1 MKQFSKVSFGF
12 GVVTA
17 GQRNVSYEP
26 ELVVTSNPG
35 SFRITPPVSK
45 ALLIAHGDN
54 VMFIHNID
62 QIDAAIQENN
72 ADLVKFCEEKGLEFG
87 SDAANIAIHNEFD
100 LWAIAKGI
108 TEFDE
113 KGNKKMTR
121 VRMTKEDKRKYVEA
135 NFEACLENAKNI
147 GNEEF
152 VAALTREGITEEEVK
167 SLLIEALQGDEV
179 LKRTGSKAAN
189 PAGMTGYN
197 VTLGFTD
204 SNVWNQMKADLKE
217 NADKVNRVFEVNI
230 DELIDVSI
238 FDGHKNVTVKAAVLG
253 NYKDEKP
260 SRSAKKENEASDAPV
275 DETSAE

>member
-35 SFRITPPVSK
+35 SFRLTPPVSK

-54 VMFIHNID
+54 VMFINNID
-62 QIDAAIQENN
+62 QIDAAINEKN
-72 ADLVKFCEEKGLEFG
+72 ADLVKFCEDNGLEFG
-87 SDAANIAIHNEFD
+87 SDAANVAIHNEFD
-100 LWAIAKGI
+100 LWAIAKGVA
-108 TEFDE
+108 EYDE
-113 KGNKKMTR
+113 KGNKKTTR
-121 VRMTKEDKRKYVEA
+121 VRMTKEDKRKYIEA
-135 NFEACLENAKNI
+135 NFDACLENAKNS

-152 VAALTREGITEEEVK
+152 VAALTRDGITEEEIK
-167 SLLIEALQGDEV
+167 ALLIEALQGDEV
-179 LKRTGSKAAN
+179 TKCTGSKAAN

-217 NADKVNRVFEVNI
+217 NADKVNRVFEVNV
-230 DELIDVSI
+230 DELIEAPI
-238 FDGHKNVTVKAAVLG
+238 FNGYEMVTVKAAVLG
-253 NYKDEKP
+253 SFKDEKP
-260 SRSAKKENEASDAPV
+260 SRAAKKEEDVADDTKA
-275 DETSAE
+275 AE

>member
-35 SFRITPPVSK
+35 SFRVTPPVSK
-45 ALLIAHGDN
+45 ALQIAHGDN
-54 VMFIHNID
+54 IMFIHNLD
-62 QIDAAIQENN
+62 QIDAAIRDKNEELI
-72 ADLVKFCEEKGLEFG
+72 AFCEQNGLEFG
-87 SDAANIAIHNEFD
+87 SEAANIAIHAEFD
-100 LWAIAKGI
+100 AWAIAKGVA
-108 TEFDE
+108 EYDE
-113 KGNKKMTR
+113 KGNKKTTR

-135 NFEACLENAKNI
+135 NFDVCLENAKNS

-152 VAALTREGITEEEVK
+152 VAALTRDGITEEEIK
-167 SLLIEALQGDEV
+167 ALLIEALQGDEV
-179 LKRTGSKAAN
+179 TKCTGSKAAN

-217 NADKVNRVFEVNI
+217 NADKVNRVFEVNV
-230 DELIDVSI
+230 DDLIEAPI
-238 FDGHKNVTVKAAVLG
+238 FNGYQMVTVKAAVLG
-253 NYKDEKP
+253 SFKDEKP
-260 SRSAKKENEASDAPV
+260 SRAGKKEEDTQV
-275 DETSAE
+275 AE